1 MGNPLV
7 WCFIQQE
14 TMAKE
19 LVETAAF
26 TSAPAV
32 TVPVEYNAR
41 DLIIYS
47 LGIGSTDPR
56 FVYENHSDFAA
67 FPTYPISLTFKGSSY
82 DVLSFPPEIMGK
94 FPQAALPGMRGVL
107 DAEKY
112 IEKIAELPKNGAK
125 LNLVGSTV
133 GVHQKGKNGLVEQ
146 EFKVVDESGKEY
158 YRMISAAMMVGANG
172 FKNSG
177 KSYSKD
183 AKPPQSAPTATFENA
198 TDKHQANLFRLSG
211 DYNPLHVD
219 PQSAKMFGFEQPILH
234 GLCSL
239 GTVSRGLLDNLAGGD
254 QARFKSIQLRFAS
267 PVLPGQTL
275 VTEAWTESPTEF
287 IFQTKVKETGKVC
300 VSNGRFVL
308 NPMSKL

>member
-1 MGNPLV
+1 
-7 WCFIQQE
+7 
-14 TMAKE
+14 MAEE
-19 LVETAAF
+19 LMETAEY

-32 TVPVEYNAR
+32 SVPVEYNAR

-47 LGIGSTDPR
+47 IGIGSTDPR

-82 DVLSFPPEIMGK
+82 DVLSFPPAVMGK

-112 IEKIAELPKNGAK
+112 IEKINELPKEGAK
-125 LNLVGSTV
+125 LKLVGSTV

-146 EFKVVDESGKEY
+146 EFKVVDDAGKEY
-158 YRMISAAMMVGANG
+158 YRMISGAMMVGAKG

-177 KSYSKD
+177 KSYSRD
-183 AKPPQSAPTATFENA
+183 AKPPQRAADHSFENG
-198 TDKHQANLFRLSG
+198 TGEHQANIFRLSG

-219 PQSAKMFGFEQPILH
+219 PQAAKMFGFEVPILH

-239 GTVSRGLLDNLAGGD
+239 GTVSRGLLDCLAGGD
-254 QARFKSIQLRFAS
+254 QRRFKSIQLRFAS

-275 VTEAWTESPTEF
+275 ATEVWAESPTSF

-300 VSNGRFVL
+300 VSNGRLEL
-308 NPMSKL
+308 NPGAKL